1 MYLQGLW
8 VIGMYDVWAAV
19 CYLQESKQKRHES
32 MVARP
37 AQPHC
42 QLKIHELQD
51 VEGTAGEI
59 LKAATEK
66 RKGKGRN
73 LIGSTS
79 ANSHIS
85 SWSGVSHVSRAGAYN
100 WRQQH

>member
-1 MYLQGLW
+1 MP
-8 VIGMYDVWAAV
+8 V
-19 CYLQESKQKRHES
+19 CMCDLQESKQRRRDS
-32 MVARP
+32 MVAKP

-42 QLKIHELQD
+42 QLTVHDLQD

-59 LKAATEK
+59 LKAAAEK
-66 RKGKGRN
+66 RKAKGRN
-73 LIGSTS
+73 LVGSSS

-85 SWSGVSHVSRAGAYN
+85 SWSGVSHVSRAGGYN